1 MERTVAIATAA
12 LVVHSLSAVI
22 WVGGMFF
29 AHQILRPAALPLEP
43 GPRCELWL
51 RVLSRFFSWV
61 FAAILLIV
69 LSGLAMV
76 YGVFSGFAG
85 IGLHV
90 DLMTGMGIVM
100 ILIFFHVYFAPFRR
114 LRRAVGRQDWAMA
127 SRQLGQIRVLVGI
140 NLLLG
145 LLTVAIATSGRYW
158 A

>member
-1 MERTVAIATAA
+1 MEGTVAIATIA
-12 LVVHSLSAVI
+12 LVVHSLSAVV

-29 AHQILRPAALPLEP
+29 AHQILRPAALLLDP
-43 GPRCELWL
+43 GPRFELWS

-61 FAAILLIV
+61 IAAILLI
-69 LSGLAMV
+69 LASGLALV
-76 YGVFSGFAG
+76 YGVFGGFPG

-90 DLMTGMGIVM
+90 DLMTGIGILM

-114 LRRAVGRQDWAMA
+114 FRRAVGLEDWALA
-127 SRQLGQIRVLVGI
+127 SRQLAQIRVLVGI

-145 LLTVAIATSGRYW
+145 LLTIALATSGRYW